1 MGYSAEWENF
11 QHAIEPL
18 ASAVPWMVT
27 IGNHE
32 RDWPNSGSTEGDTDS
47 LGECGVPTLRRF
59 PGMPF
64 ESHEPQ
70 PKDKPWYALE
80 LGVVYLLALST
91 DGADPVARCL
101 GEARIH
107 GLHELAWQCIIQCS
121 RFERCGLRLG
131 RDAAKGRGRGLY
143 CMRHFEAGDQILAGQ
158 AFTVL
163 CPARLWLSRCCVC
176 FLACED
182 TASGALQPC
191 SKCKA
196 VAFCSQKCADADRWH
211 AWECQAI
218 PDAVRICGQ
227 LTHNLADQ
235 GSHEKGDLLTE
246 LLIVARALRVM
257 HSFPS
262 AFTQRCEDASAT
274 RLPVD

>member
-1 MGYSAEWENF
+1 
-11 QHAIEPL
+11 
-18 ASAVPWMVT
+18 
-27 IGNHE
+27 
-32 RDWPNSGSTEGDTDS
+32 
-47 LGECGVPTLRRF
+47 
-59 PGMPF
+59 
-64 ESHEPQ
+64 
-70 PKDKPWYALE
+70 
-80 LGVVYLLALST
+80 
-91 DGADPVARCL
+91 
-101 GEARIH
+101 
-107 GLHELAWQCIIQCS
+107 
-121 RFERCGLRLG
+121 
-131 RDAAKGRGRGLY
+131 RGLY

-262 AFTQRCEDASAT
+262 AFTQRCEDASVVECLALDLRDMAQSEAADAEVT
-274 RLPVD
+274 SEQHNFAKLLIRLDCCKVLLPPVFHESPACP